1 MGNEQEYTYCWSKTN
16 RARKISTQM
25 FWIFMKPRGLLS
37 INDEQTSVF
46 DPWEGSMGKCVREHQ
61 HWSWKPT
68 HHYCPS
74 SLEKNLKFV
83 SIEGGIISSSIDL
96 WLLLWKEDVPTY
108 LPILKILQN
117 ISDVFFYM
125 LYRSVLALTETF
137 KKDGLL
143 TFTWL

>member
-1 MGNEQEYTYCWSKTN
+1 MNENIHIADQKLTGQEKFPNVLNIYEAKGPTVHLT
-16 RARKISTQM
+16 
-25 FWIFMKPRGLLS
+25 
-37 INDEQTSVF
+37 
-46 DPWEGSMGKCVREHQ
+46 MGKLQFLDFLVFGRACIGQSKLGHG
-61 HWSWKPT
+61 SWKPT

-74 SLEKNLKFV
+74 SLEKNFKFV

-108 LPILKILQN
+108 LGILKILQN

-125 LYRSVLALTETF
+125 FYRSVLALTETF

-143 TFTWL
+143 TFT